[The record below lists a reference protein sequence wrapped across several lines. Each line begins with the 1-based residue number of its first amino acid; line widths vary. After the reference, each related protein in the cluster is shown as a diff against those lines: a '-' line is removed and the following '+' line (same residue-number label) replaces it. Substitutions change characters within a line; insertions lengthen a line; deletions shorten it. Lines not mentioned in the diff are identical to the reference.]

1 MIGSISAPTRRSKI
15 MKQQSRQATRSVFM
29 GNFEDEFTQ
38 RRLSTTARAQTIN
51 RSKTMSGAQASFQK
65 VLIANRGEIAVRI
78 IRACKE
84 LGLQTVAVYSTA
96 DKNSLH
102 VQVSCC
108 GTIIAALLVR
118 QLSYPCYHQCECFRH
133 GYWTVGWHGRCNSHS
148 HLPATLTHAIKPQV
162 QGHCCCGSYIK
173 HSGSTIADCILL
185 SFMPAFLAQHCC

>member
-1 MIGSISAPTRRSKI
+1 MQQALKKQSGRAASAPQVRNQGRGCRKTESRLTMRLSTPGVPLLQAALVAGVPAPARGSRI
-15 MKQQSRQATRSVFM
+15 SKQQRSSRQAARSVFL

-38 RRLSTTARAQTIN
+38 RRLNTVARAQTVN

-102 VQVSCC
+102 VHVSVS
-108 GTIIAALLVR
+108 TAA
-118 QLSYPCYHQCECFRH
+118 
-133 GYWTVGWHGRCNSHS
+133 
-148 HLPATLTHAIKPQV
+148 AISSQQQWQQRRPN
-162 QGHCCCGSYIK
+162 
-173 HSGSTIADCILL
+173 
-185 SFMPAFLAQHCC
+185 